1 MASDDDVRRRARHLA
16 AQAAASGDPA
26 GWFETLYAEAR
37 TGSAVVPWDDGQPNP
52 HLTEWAK
59 SAAERGIAGPGRRTL
74 VVGCGL
80 CDDPGF
86 LASLGCEVTAFDVSP
101 TAVAEASRRYPGSP
115 VNYQV
120 ADLLAPSPGWAG
132 AFDLVAEIYT
142 VQALYGQ
149 ARAAAIRALPG
160 LVAPGGTLLVIA
172 RATDDPDP
180 VRDPAMMPWPL
191 TRRELEDMAAD
202 TLTVR
207 SVEQFLDDE
216 DPPKLRWRAEF
227 ARLSLPAPPPP
238 APRPNPVRVPL

>member
-1 MASDDDVRRRARHLA
+1 MASDDEVRRRARQLA

-52 HLTEWAK
+52 HLTEWAR
-59 SAAERGIAGPGRRTL
+59 SAAGRGIAGPGRRAL

-86 LASLGCEVTAFDVSP
+86 LAGLGCEVTAFDVSP
-101 TAVAEASRRYPGSP
+101 TAVAEARRRFSGSP
-115 VNYQV
+115 VDYQV
-120 ADLLAPSPGWAG
+120 ADLLAPPPGWQG

-142 VQALYGQ
+142 VQALYGP

-172 RATDDPDP
+172 RATDDQDP

-191 TRRELEDMAAD
+191 TRRELEDMAGT
-202 TLTVR
+202 TLTLR
-207 SVEQFLDDE
+207 SVEQFLDHE

-227 ARLSLPAPPPP
+227 TR
-238 APRPNPVRVPL
+238 PRRPGSQGGHAS

>member
-1 MASDDDVRRRARHLA
+1 MSSDDLVRRRARQLA

-37 TGSAVVPWDDGQPNP
+37 AGGAVVPWDDGQPNP
-52 HLTEWAK
+52 HLAEWAAT
-59 SAAERGIAGPGRRTL
+59 AAGRGIAGPGRRAL
-74 VVGCGL
+74 VVGCGV

-86 LASLGCEVTAFDVSP
+86 LARLGCEVTAFDVSP
-101 TAVAEASRRYPGSP
+101 TAVAEARRRFPRSP

-120 ADLLAPSPGWAG
+120 ADLLAPPPRWQG

-142 VQALYGQ
+142 VQALYGP
-149 ARAAAIRALPG
+149 ARAAAIQALPG

-172 RATDDPDP
+172 RATGDQDP

-191 TRRELEDMAAD
+191 TRRELEAMAGNV
-202 TLTVR
+202 LTAR
-207 SVEQFLDDE
+207 SIEQFLDGE

-227 ARLSLPAPPPP
+227 TRGGQGERISI
-238 APRPNPVRVPL
+238 

>member
-1 MASDDDVRRRARHLA
+1 MASDDEVRRRARQLA

-37 TGSAVVPWDDGQPNP
+37 SGSAVVPWDDGQPNP
-52 HLTEWAK
+52 HLTEWAS
-59 SAAERGIAGPGRRTL
+59 SAAGRGIAGPGRRAL

-86 LASLGCEVTAFDVSP
+86 LAGLGCQVTAFDVSP
-101 TAVAEASRRYPGSP
+101 TAVAEARRRFSGSP
-115 VNYQV
+115 VDYQV
-120 ADLLAPSPGWAG
+120 ADLLAPPPGWQG

-142 VQALYGQ
+142 VQALYGP

-172 RATDDPDP
+172 RATDDQDP

-191 TRRELEDMAAD
+191 TRRELEDMAGT
-202 TLTVR
+202 TLAPR
-207 SVEQFLDDE
+207 SVEQFLDHE

-227 ARLSLPAPPPP
+227 T
-238 APRPNPVRVPL
+238 RPG

>member
-1 MASDDDVRRRARHLA
+1 M
-16 AQAAASGDPA
+16 
-26 GWFETLYAEAR
+26 
-37 TGSAVVPWDDGQPNP
+37 
-52 HLTEWAK
+52 
-59 SAAERGIAGPGRRTL
+59 
-74 VVGCGL
+74 VGCGL

-101 TAVAEASRRYPGSP
+101 TAVAEARRRFPRSP

-120 ADLLAPSPGWAG
+120 ADLLAPSPGWQG

-149 ARAAAIRALPG
+149 ARAGAIRALPG

-172 RATDDPDP
+172 RATDDQDP

-191 TRRELEDMAAD
+191 TRRELEAMAGR

-207 SVEQFLDDE
+207 SVEKFLDGE

-227 ARLSLPAPPPP
+227 TAADD
-238 APRPNPVRVPL
+238 APRAE